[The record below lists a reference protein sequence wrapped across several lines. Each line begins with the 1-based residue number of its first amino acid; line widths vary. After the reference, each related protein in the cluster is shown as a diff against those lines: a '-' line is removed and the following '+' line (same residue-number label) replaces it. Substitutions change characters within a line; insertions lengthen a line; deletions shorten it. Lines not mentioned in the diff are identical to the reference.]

1 MLTVESLCG
10 LRGGRLLFAGLDA
23 CVGPGEALHLVG
35 ANGSGKT
42 TLLRML
48 AGLAPAAGGQVLW
61 SGRPVARL
69 GRQYWREIAWLG
81 HRNGLKAER
90 TALEN
95 LRDAALMQGRPA
107 DADSLRHALAQMGVA
122 QLAELPVVQLSQ
134 GQQRRVALAR
144 IAASGARLWL
154 LDEPTT
160 ALDSAGSALFDAMCD
175 SHLRHGGMLVFAN
188 HHPLSGLRVREL
200 ALADYMDT
208 TYLENAACS
217 LAYAI

>member
-35 ANGSGKT
+35 ANGCGKT

-61 SGRPVARL
+61 RGSPVARL
-69 GRQYWREIAWLG
+69 ERQYWRETAWLG

-95 LRDAALMQGRPA
+95 LRDAALLQRRPA
-107 DADSLRHALAQMGVA
+107 DADSLRHALGLMGVA
-122 QLAELPVVQLSQ
+122 QVAEFPVAQLSQ

-144 IAASGARLWL
+144 IAASGAKLWL

-160 ALDSAGSALFDAMCD
+160 ALDSRGSALFDAMCD
-175 SHLRHGGMLVFAN
+175 SHLRNGGMLVFAN
-188 HHPLSGLRVREL
+188 HHPLSVLRVREL

-208 TYLENAACS
+208 TYLKNAACS